1 MQDKTFDAFNEQTRQ
16 FFEPMRK
23 LNSLMLQNMERVS
36 EYQMESLKRY
46 SQMGTERLR
55 DATEINDAES
65 LRDFG
70 TRQAE
75 MMNALSQQMLEDAR
89 TLGEMSLK
97 FKAELE
103 QLYTESGQ
111 AFAEQAGQAAE
122 AAKPAAAAAKPAA
135 TEKPA
140 AAEKP
145 AAEKP
150 APAKS
155 TSQATRKRSSGG
167 SAS

>member
-1 MQDKTFDAFNEQTRQ
+1 MQDKTFDAINEQTRQ

-55 DATEINDAES
+55 DATEITDADS

-75 MMNALSQQMLEDAR
+75 MMNELSQQMLEDAR

-111 AFAEQAGQAAE
+111 AFAEQAGQAA
-122 AAKPAAAAAKPAA
+122 KPAA
-135 TEKPA
+135 TAKPE
-140 AAEKP
+140 AEKP
-145 AAEKP
+145 ATAEKP

-155 TSQATRKRSSGG
+155 TSQAARKHSGG

>member
-55 DATEINDAES
+55 DATEVTDAES

-89 TLGEMSLK
+89 TLGEMSLQ

-111 AFAEQAGQAAE
+111 AAE
-122 AAKPAAAAAKPAA
+122 AAKPAAAAKPTADKS
-135 TEKPA
+135 E
-140 AAEKP
+140 

-155 TSQATRKRSSGG
+155 TSQATRKRSGG

>member
-122 AAKPAAAAAKPAA
+122 AAKPAAAAAKPTA

-155 TSQATRKRSSGG
+155 TSQATRKRGSGG

>member
-1 MQDKTFDAFNEQTRQ
+1 MQDKTFDAFNDQARQ

-55 DATEINDAES
+55 DATEVTDAES

-70 TRQAE
+70 TRQSE

-89 TLGEMSLK
+89 TLGEMSLQ

-122 AAKPAAAAAKPAA
+122 AAKPAAAAKP
-135 TEKPA
+135 T
-140 AAEKP
+140 AEKSE

-155 TSQATRKRSSGG
+155 TSQATRKRSGG

>member
-1 MQDKTFDAFNEQTRQ
+1 MQDKMFDAFNDQTRQ

-23 LNSLMLQNMERVS
+23 LNSLMLQNLERMT

-55 DATEINDAES
+55 DATEIQDAED

-75 MMNALSQQMLEDAR
+75 MMNELSRQMLEDAR
-89 TLGEMSLK
+89 ALGEMSLE

-103 QLYTESGQ
+103 KLYAESGQ
-111 AFAEQAGQAAE
+111 ALAEQAGQSAPGAEPDKAASE
-122 AAKPAAAAAKPAA
+122 TKPAA
-135 TEKPA
+135 
-140 AAEKP
+140 
-145 AAEKP
+145 
-150 APAKS
+150 PAKA
-155 TSQATRKRSSGG
+155 TSQSTRKRS
-167 SAS
+167 

>member
-1 MQDKTFDAFNEQTRQ
+1 MQDKTFDDFNEQTRQ

-55 DATEINDAES
+55 DASEITDAES

-75 MMNALSQQMLEDAR
+75 MMNELSQQMLEDAR
-89 TLGEMSLK
+89 TLGEMSLQ
-97 FKAELE
+97 FKTELE
-103 QLYTESGQ
+103 KLYTESGQ
-111 AFAEQAGQAAE
+111 AWAEQAGQATQGAASASPAPAADDKAE
-122 AAKPAAAAAKPAA
+122 SKPAS
-135 TEKPA
+135 
-140 AAEKP
+140 
-145 AAEKP
+145 
-150 APAKS
+150 AKS
-155 TSQATRKRSSGG
+155 TSQAARKRSSG
-167 SAS
+167 SSSS

>member
-55 DATEINDAES
+55 DATEITDAES

-75 MMNALSQQMLEDAR
+75 MMNELSQQMLEDAR

-111 AFAEQAGQAAE
+111 AFAEQAGQATE
-122 AAKPAAAAAKPAA
+122 AAKPAAAAKPSAA
-135 TEKPA
+135 EKPE

-145 AAEKP
+145 AAADKP
-150 APAKS
+150 SPAKS
-155 TSQATRKRSSGG
+155 TSQAARKRSGG